1 MRAVRI
7 LISIALIADGLL
19 ELHALPIG
27 FEFIGQDKRDRR
39 ADSRSHLRAMRDD
52 ENRPVR
58 INSEIHAGIQH
69 SVIDFRI
76 FGESFR
82 PQSFRQETHA
92 EHQRSRRYHS
102 LHESATAYV
111 LNCAHAWL
119 PSAAALM
126 ADRIRLKHPHRQIFP
141 DMPSSISASV
151 TFGLLLSS
159 KAPSMIC
166 PHCHYPHSPPST

>member
-27 FEFIGQDKRDRR
+27 FEFIGQDKRERR

-52 ENRPVR
+52 ENPSVR

-69 SVIDFRI
+69 SVINFRI

-82 PQSFRQETHA
+82 PQSFWQNTYSQYLPTR
-92 EHQRSRRYHS
+92 
-102 LHESATAYV
+102 LH
-111 LNCAHAWL
+111 
-119 PSAAALM
+119 M
-126 ADRIRLKHPHRQIFP
+126 
-141 DMPSSISASV
+141 
-151 TFGLLLSS
+151 
-159 KAPSMIC
+159 
-166 PHCHYPHSPPST
+166 